1 MSRISDDPGGS
12 EPDAAAGG
20 GAPYIRLTGRLDPS
34 RLALVNVIL
43 ARPDAGLFEQQLDLE
58 ELRRQDLPDG
68 SDRLP
73 GVIDT
78 GATVSSI
85 TPDLLGSLGLQKDG
99 GQRKIKVPTDPEG
112 KWEPTYAAQLVLGG
126 AFYIII
132 PVTAN
137 LFPPEGQ
144 TYKMLIG
151 CDVLRICRL
160 TYEGPEYVPSGGDAG
175 GYTLYVPDSRRLG
188 T

>member
-1 MSRISDDPGGS
+1 MGRISDDPGGS
-12 EPDAAAGG
+12 EPGAAAGG
-20 GAPYIRLTGRLDPS
+20 GPPYIRLTGPLDPN
-34 RLALVNVIL
+34 RLALINVIL
-43 ARPDAGLFEQQLDLE
+43 ARPDVGLFEQQLDLE
-58 ELRRQDLPDG
+58 TLRRQDLPDG

-73 GVIDT
+73 GVLDT

-85 TPDLLGSLGLQKDG
+85 TPDLLGSLGLQEDG
-99 GQRKIKVPTDPEG
+99 GQRQIKVPTDPEG
-112 KWEPTYAAQLVLGG
+112 KWEPTYAAQLVLGA
-126 AFYIII
+126 AFYVAI

-151 CDVLRICRL
+151 CDVLRMCRL
-160 TYEGPEYVPSGGDAG
+160 TYEGPEYLPPGLDAG
-175 GYTLYVPDSRRLG
+175 GYTLHVPDGRRLG